1 MYINKMIFMERG
13 DVDSEVM
20 NFLDE
25 HVIMTTDYGM
35 NEITMDTWQNFV
47 NDIDNYDL
55 QGLTLQQIKEGIGT
69 DVAEMLEKDKLDFV
83 MFI

>member
-25 HVIMTTDYGM
+25 NVIMTTDYGT